1 MKAGLVS
8 KRNREDVR
16 PQHLN
21 QKQNL
26 MVTQSYLNHLGFCN
40 QCSSITFSVRKNTCR
55 SSLKHGP
62 QSRLNWIYAV
72 IIANYRNK
80 L

>member
-26 MVTQSYLNHLGFCN
+26 MVTQGYLNHLGFCN
-40 QCSSITFSVRKNTCR
+40 QCSSITLNKE
-55 SSLKHGP
+55 KHP
-62 QSRLNWIYAV
+62 QILTKTWPPVQVKLDICY
-72 IIANYRNK
+72 NYS
-80 L
+80 

>member
-8 KRNREDVR
+8 KRSREDVG

-40 QCSSITFSVRKNTCR
+40 HCSSITLNKE
-55 SSLKHGP
+55 KHLQILIKTQP
-62 QSRLNWIYAV
+62 PVQVKLDVCY
-72 IIANYRNK
+72 NYS
-80 L
+80 